1 MNRVALLS
9 MTLILMSSCAISIG
23 NTKKTSPPESAVEVD
38 REVGYLKTPNRTYTA
53 SSGDN
58 SVVKL
63 WDEYIAVHNSRNI
76 EAIMEMESDSI
87 QIWGPNGEY
96 IKGKEAHAAFLA
108 QWFDGAN
115 PKWNTFFSFPM
126 KVNDMEAQKDGQWV
140 VTGAQVTMTVEGQDR
155 SVIHL
160 SDVYFENGKV
170 DKFYVYQRLPAS
182 DNLYFTIIDHNKSH
196 LQVVFLYL
204 FLSFI

>member
-63 WDEYIAVHNSRNI
+63 WDEYIAVHNSRDI
-76 EAIMEMESDSI
+76 EAIMEMESESI

-96 IKGKEAHAAFLA
+96 IKGKKAHAAFLA
-108 QWFDGAN
+108 EWF
-115 PKWNTFFSFPM
+115 
-126 KVNDMEAQKDGQWV
+126 E
-140 VTGAQVTMTVEGQDR
+140 
-155 SVIHL
+155 
-160 SDVYFENGKV
+160 
-170 DKFYVYQRLPAS
+170 
-182 DNLYFTIIDHNKSH
+182 
-196 LQVVFLYL
+196 
-204 FLSFI
+204 

>member
-63 WDEYIAVHNSRNI
+63 WDEYITVHNSRDI
-76 EAIMEMESDSI
+76 EAIMEMESESI

-96 IKGKEAHAAFLA
+96 IKGKKAHAAFLA
-108 QWFDGAN
+108 EWFEGAN

-182 DNLYFTIIDHNKSH
+182 DN
-196 LQVVFLYL
+196 
-204 FLSFI
+204 

>member
-1 MNRVALLS
+1 
-9 MTLILMSSCAISIG
+9 MSSCAISIG

-63 WDEYIAVHNSRNI
+63 WDEYIAVHNSRDI
-76 EAIMEMESDSI
+76 EAIMEMESESI

-96 IKGKEAHAAFLA
+96 IKGKKAHAAFLA
-108 QWFDGAN
+108 EWFEGAN

-126 KVNDMEAQKDGQWV
+126 K
-140 VTGAQVTMTVEGQDR
+140 VEGQDR

-182 DNLYFTIIDHNKSH
+182 DN
-196 LQVVFLYL
+196 
-204 FLSFI
+204 

>member
-1 MNRVALLS
+1 
-9 MTLILMSSCAISIG
+9 MSSCAISIG

-63 WDEYIAVHNSRNI
+63 WDEYIAVHNSRDI
-76 EAIMEMESDSI
+76 EAIMEMESESI

-96 IKGKEAHAAFLA
+96 IKGKKAHAAFLA
-108 QWFDGAN
+108 EWFEGAN

-126 KVNDMEAQKDGQWV
+126 KVNE
-140 VTGAQVTMTVEGQDR
+140 
-155 SVIHL
+155 
-160 SDVYFENGKV
+160 F
-170 DKFYVYQRLPAS
+170 AS
-182 DNLYFTIIDHNKSH
+182 SKRWAVGGHWGTSYNDS
-196 LQVVFLYL
+196 
-204 FLSFI
+204 

>member
-63 WDEYIAVHNSRNI
+63 WDEYIAVHNSRDI
-76 EAIMEMESDSI
+76 EAIMEMESESI

-96 IKGKEAHAAFLA
+96 IKGKKAHAAFLA
-108 QWFDGAN
+108 EWFEGAN

-126 KVNDMEAQKDGQWV
+126 KVNDLQAQKDGQ
-140 VTGAQVTMTVEGQDR
+140 
-155 SVIHL
+155 
-160 SDVYFENGKV
+160 
-170 DKFYVYQRLPAS
+170 
-182 DNLYFTIIDHNKSH
+182 
-196 LQVVFLYL
+196 
-204 FLSFI
+204 

>member
-1 MNRVALLS
+1 MNRVTLLS

-23 NTKKTSPPESAVEVD
+23 NTKKTSPPESVVEVD

-63 WDEYIAVHNSRNI
+63 WDEYIAVHNSRDI

-182 DNLYFTIIDHNKSH
+182 DN
-196 LQVVFLYL
+196 
-204 FLSFI
+204 